1 MGTTTT
7 IVGGG
12 IAGLVAAITAAEH
25 GADVELHEARSQLGG
40 RARSATGD
48 FAANWGPHALYCD
61 GSFWAWLAER
71 DLLPPHAKP
80 MRAGFRLRHRG
91 RARRTPPKA
100 LLPAVRL
107 YRHHRTAPVDV
118 SFRDWVAAQ
127 CGDDTAA
134 ALSSLGGV
142 LTMAHDPGALSAA
155 FVWERMRRNA
165 TFPPVARYP
174 LGGWTTLVDGL
185 AARAGEL
192 GVRIAANS
200 PVDHVSTERGPVVIA
215 VEQPAARKLLG
226 DESLG
231 WHGARTALLDVGLE
245 ARRGDPFVVADLDE
259 AGWVERFSGPDP
271 SVAPTG
277 RSLIQAS
284 MGLRPDEPL
293 DAGVAR
299 IEALLDTAFAG
310 WRDREV
316 WRRRA
321 GVDRQSGAVDP
332 PGTTW
337 RDRPAIDRGDGVFL
351 AGDWVAAPGFYA
363 EVAAASGV
371 EAGRA
376 AAGLSR
382 PSRATPATA

>member
-25 GADVELHEARSQLGG
+25 GADVELHEARSHLGG

-80 MRAGFRLRHRG
+80 MRSGFRLRHRG
-91 RARRTPPKA
+91 RVRRTPPKA
-100 LLPAVRL
+100 VLPAVGLLR
-107 YRHHRTAPVDV
+107 RHRTAPADV
-118 SFRDWVAAQ
+118 SFREWVAGH
-127 CGDDTAA
+127 CGDETAA
-134 ALSSLGGV
+134 ALSGLGGV
-142 LTMAHDPGALSAA
+142 LTMHHDPGSLSAD

-174 LGGWTTLVDGL
+174 LGGWTTLVDTL
-185 AARAGEL
+185 AGRASEL
-192 GVRIAANS
+192 GVRIATSS
-200 PVDHVSTERGPVVIA
+200 PVDHLPTERGPVVVA

-226 DESLG
+226 DDELG

-245 ARRGDPFVVADLDE
+245 SRRGDPFVVADLDE

-271 SVAPTG
+271 SVAPDG
-277 RSLIQAS
+277 RTLLQAS
-284 MGLRPDEPL
+284 IGLRPDEPL
-293 DAGVAR
+293 DGGVAR
-299 IEALLDTAFAG
+299 VEALLDGAFAG

-321 GVDRQSGAVDP
+321 SVDRQSGAVDP

-337 RDRPAIDRGDGVFL
+337 RDRPAIDRGGGVFL
-351 AGDWVAAPGFYA
+351 AGDWVATPGFYA
-363 EVAAASGV
+363 EVAANSGV

-376 AAGLSR
+376 AAASVT
-382 PSRATPATA
+382 PSGRRVAAT